1 MVLLS
6 LALVLTLATLLNSAM
21 ARFVARKLESATGP
35 SSLDELIQRNS
46 KCHEVVRL
54 TLFDLIVVSFVATA
68 ISPMHAIVGLLCFF
82 VLFFFGWKAA
92 EKATSQALLS
102 WRMIVPEVATWIVVA
117 GVAIIPA
124 IQKAMA
130 DRWV

>member
-6 LALVLTLATLLNSAM
+6 LALVLTLATLLSSAL
-21 ARFVARKLESATGP
+21 ARFVARKLEKATGP
-35 SSLDELIQRNS
+35 SSLDELTQRNL

-54 TLFDLIVVSFVATA
+54 FAFDLVVVAFVATA
-68 ISPMHAIVGLLCFF
+68 MSPMHAIVGLLCFF
-82 VLFFFGWKAA
+82 VIFLFGWKAA
-92 EKATSQALLS
+92 EKATSQVLPS

-124 IQKAMA
+124 IQKAMT